1 MKFLAFLLLTLPL
14 LAQPP
19 QRDLKFEAP
28 KKLAL
33 VVGNSAYPKWPLRNP
48 ANDARAVSQALTEVG
63 FATTTAL
70 DVSLP
75 NLDRTVSTFVTK
87 VKQGDVV
94 AFYYA
99 GHGIQLEGE
108 NYLVPVDFDA
118 KDEVD
123 AKYAAY
129 AASRIQE
136 RIEKAGAR
144 VTLLVL
150 DACRNNPFAATRT
163 LGGGLAAMGTGKGT
177 LIAFATAPG
186 KTADDN
192 PKGNNGLF
200 TTHLITALKEPGLT
214 LDQVF
219 NRVRE
224 RVHNASGGRQVPWT
238 VSSVIG
244 DVYLRPGTA
253 AAAPAPQPQPAAEP
267 VAVAPPPVQNPLS
280 RIMANSVAP
289 NNNAPSNTASSNPAP
304 APAPRPNV
312 PDIAAGNAAYQ
323 RGDTQQAANI
333 AQEILR
339 VEPNHRD
346 ALLLLSYVHFRNQ
359 RWELFVPTSVQA
371 IRAGATLPFVVG
383 HHHTLTGAHGASLT
397 VSREQIQFQNT
408 GGNCTS
414 KNISVPL
421 ANLVSAQPTS
431 SNQGVPF
438 LNLKI
443 TDEKGKTQNFNF
455 VDPTTQVRPNP
466 DGLPILV
473 SPPRAPQF
481 VQAVAA
487 ILTQARQP

>member
-1 MKFLAFLLLTLPL
+1 MKLFALVLLALPL
-14 LAQPP
+14 AAQPP

-28 KKLAL
+28 KKVAL
-33 VVGNSAYPKWPLRNP
+33 VIGNGNYPKWPLRNP

-63 FATTTAL
+63 FKTITAI
-70 DVSLP
+70 DVTLP
-75 NLDRTVSTFVTK
+75 NLDRAVSSLVSQ
-87 VKQGDVV
+87 VRQGDVV

-118 KDEVD
+118 KDEAD

-129 AASRIQE
+129 AASRVQE

-144 VTLLVL
+144 VTLVVL
-150 DACRNNPFAATRT
+150 DACRNNPFAATRST
-163 LGGGLAAMGTGKGT
+163 SGGLAAMGTGKGT

-200 TTHLITALKEPGLT
+200 TTHLITALQEPGLT

-244 DVYLRPGTA
+244 DIYLRPGAGGQA
-253 AAAPAPQPQPAAEP
+253 APAAEP
-267 VAVAPPPVQNPLS
+267 VAATPPPVQNPLA

-289 NNNAPSNTASSNPAP
+289 GNAAPPAP
-304 APAPRPNV
+304 AASV
-312 PDIAAGNAAYQ
+312 PDIAAGKAAYE
-323 RGDTQQAANI
+323 RGDMQQATSI

-339 VEPNHRD
+339 IEPNHKD
-346 ALLLLSYVHFRNQ
+346 ALIVLSYVYFRNGQ
-359 RWELFVPTSVQA
+359 WDLFVPTSVQA
-371 IRAGATLPFVVG
+371 LRAGAVLPFAVG

-397 VSREQIQFQNT
+397 VSREQIQFQNV

-421 ANLVSAQPTS
+421 RNLVSAQPTS
-431 SNQGVPF
+431 SNQGIPF
-438 LNLKI
+438 LNLKL
-443 TDEKGKTQNFNF
+443 TDEKGKVQNFNF
-455 VDPTTQVRPNP
+455 VDPTTQVQPNP

-473 SPPRAPQF
+473 SPPRAPQL
-481 VQAVAA
+481 VQAIAA
-487 ILTQARQP
+487 ILNQARQP

>member
-1 MKFLAFLLLTLPL
+1 MKSFALLLLCLPL
-14 LAQPP
+14 AAQPP

-33 VVGNSAYPKWPLRNP
+33 VIGNSAYPKWPLRNP
-48 ANDARAVSQALTEVG
+48 SNDARAVSQALTEVG

-87 VKQGDVV
+87 VRQGDVV

-144 VTLLVL
+144 VTLVVL
-150 DACRNNPFAATRT
+150 DACRNNPFAASRT
-163 LGGGLAAMGTGKGT
+163 VGGGLAAMGTGKGT

-244 DVYLRPGTA
+244 DVYLRPGA
-253 AAAPAPQPQPAAEP
+253 AGAAPAQPAQPAAEP

-289 NNNAPSNTASSNPAP
+289 NNTAP
-304 APAPRPNV
+304 APAPRQNI

-323 RGDTQQAANI
+323 RGDTQQAATI
-333 AQEILR
+333 AQAILR
-339 VEPNHRD
+339 LEPNHRD

-371 IRAGATLPFVVG
+371 LRAGATLPFSLG
-383 HHHTLTGAHGASLT
+383 HHHTLTGAHAASLT
-397 VSREQIQFQNT
+397 VSRNQIQFQNT
-408 GGNCTS
+408 GGNCSS
-414 KNISVPL
+414 KNLTAPFSSL
-421 ANLVSAQPTS
+421 QSAQPTT

-443 TDEKGKTQNFNF
+443 TDEKGKVQNFNF
-455 VDPTTQVRPNP
+455 VDPTTQVRANP

-481 VQAVAA
+481 VQAIAA
-487 ILTQARQP
+487 ILNQARQQ

>member
-1 MKFLAFLLLTLPL
+1 MKCLALLFLLTFPL
-14 LAQPP
+14 AAQPP

-28 KKLAL
+28 KKVAL
-33 VVGNSAYPKWPLRNP
+33 VIGNGSYPKWPLRNP
-48 ANDARAVSQALTEVG
+48 ANDARAVAQALTDVG
-63 FATTTAL
+63 FTTITAL
-70 DVSLP
+70 DVTLP
-75 NLDRTVSTFVTK
+75 NLDRAVSSLVSQ
-87 VKQGDVV
+87 VRQGDVV

-118 KDEVD
+118 KDEAD

-129 AASRIQE
+129 AASRVQE

-144 VTLLVL
+144 VTLVVL
-150 DACRNNPFAATRT
+150 DACRNNPFAATRST
-163 LGGGLAAMGTGKGT
+163 SGGLAAMGTGKGT

-224 RVHNASGGRQVPWT
+224 RVHNASSGRQVPWT

-244 DVYLRPGTA
+244 DVYLRPGA
-253 AAAPAPQPQPAAEP
+253 AGATPAPQPQPAAEP
-267 VAVAPPPVQNPLS
+267 VAAAPPPVQNPLS
-280 RIMANSVAP
+280 RIMTNSVAP
-289 NNNAPSNTASSNPAP
+289 NNTAP
-304 APAPRPNV
+304 APAPPQNI
-312 PDIAAGNAAYQ
+312 PDIATGNAAYQ
-323 RGDTQQAANI
+323 RGDTQQATTI
-333 AQEILR
+333 AQQILR
-339 VEPNHRD
+339 VEPNNKD

-359 RWELFVPTSVQA
+359 RWDLFVPTSVQA
-371 IRAGATLPFVVG
+371 LRAGATLPFTLG
-383 HHHTLTGAHGASLT
+383 HHHTLTGAHAASLV

-421 ANLVSAQPTS
+421 ANLVSAQPIS

-438 LNLKI
+438 VNLKI
-443 TDEKGKTQNFNF
+443 IDEKGKTQNFNF
-455 VDPTTQVRPNP
+455 VDPTTEVRANP

-473 SPPRAPQF
+473 SPPRALQF

-487 ILTQARQP
+487 VLNQARQP

>member
-1 MKFLAFLLLTLPL
+1 MRTLALLLLAFPL
-14 LAQPP
+14 AAQPP
-19 QRDLKFEAP
+19 QRDLKFEPP
-28 KKLAL
+28 KKVAL
-33 VVGNSAYPKWPLRNP
+33 VIGNGNYPKWPLRNP
-48 ANDARAVSQALTEVG
+48 ANDARAVSQALTDVG
-63 FATTTAL
+63 FTTITAI
-70 DVSLP
+70 DVTLP
-75 NLDRTVSTFVTK
+75 NLDRAVTSLVSK
-87 VKQGDVV
+87 VRQGDVV

-118 KDEVD
+118 KDEAD

-129 AASRIQE
+129 AASRVQE

-144 VTLLVL
+144 VTLVVL
-150 DACRNNPFAATRT
+150 DACRNNPFAATRST
-163 LGGGLAAMGTGKGT
+163 NGGLAAMGTGKGT

-244 DVYLRPGTA
+244 DVYLRPGA
-253 AAAPAPQPQPAAEP
+253 GAAPATQVAAAPAAEP

-289 NNNAPSNTASSNPAP
+289 SNPNPAP
-304 APAPRPNV
+304 PPQNL

-333 AQEILR
+333 AQQILR

-346 ALLLLSYVHFRNQ
+346 ALLLLSYVHFRDQ
-359 RWELFVPTSVQA
+359 RWDLFVPTSVQA
-371 IRAGATLPFVVG
+371 LRAGATLPFSVG
-383 HHHTLTGAHGASLT
+383 HHHTLTGAHAASLT
-397 VSREQIQFQNT
+397 VSRDQIQFQNA

-421 ANLVSAQPTS
+421 ANLTAAQATS

-443 TDEKGKTQNFNF
+443 TDEKGKVQNFNF

-481 VQAVAA
+481 VQAVAT
-487 ILTQARQP
+487 ILNQARQP

>member
-1 MKFLAFLLLTLPL
+1 MKSLALLLLCLPL
-14 LAQPP
+14 AAQPP

-33 VVGNSAYPKWPLRNP
+33 VIGNSAYPKWPLRNP
-48 ANDARAVSQALTEVG
+48 SNDARAVSQALTEVG

-75 NLDRTVSTFVTK
+75 NLDRTVSSFVTK
-87 VKQGDVV
+87 VRQGDVV

-144 VTLLVL
+144 VTLVVL
-150 DACRNNPFAATRT
+150 DACRNNPFAASRT
-163 LGGGLAAMGTGKGT
+163 VGGGLAAMGTGKGT

-244 DVYLRPGTA
+244 DVYLRPGGA
-253 AAAPAPQPQPAAEP
+253 GAAPAQQAQPAAEP

-280 RIMANSVAP
+280 RIMANSAAP
-289 NNNAPSNTASSNPAP
+289 NNTAP
-304 APAPRPNV
+304 APPPRQNV

-371 IRAGATLPFVVG
+371 LRAGATLPFSLG
-383 HHHTLTGAHGASLT
+383 HHHTLTGAHASSLT
-397 VSREQIQFQNT
+397 VSRDQIQFQNT
-408 GGNCTS
+408 GGNCSS
-414 KNISVPL
+414 KNLTAPFSSL
-421 ANLVSAQPTS
+421 QSAQPTT

-443 TDEKGKTQNFNF
+443 TDEKGKVQNFNF
-455 VDPTTQVRPNP
+455 VDPTTQVRANP

-481 VQAVAA
+481 VQAIAA
-487 ILTQARQP
+487 ILNQARQQ